1 MAETK
6 QKPRKKQTQT
16 AASTAGKKS
25 SNDQPTPVPDYWL
38 NKRQVCDS
46 LGITATAFD
55 KWKVEPTARQGNKNY
70 YTVRSLLDNREEAL
84 VRKMQLERPAQS
96 SDKLDPIHEGA
107 RLSKQRADKL
117 ELENEIARGKQLPI
131 GIQGLVLSKIA
142 DRMAAALDAIP
153 GKIKRKEPG
162 LSASSLDLVRREIVK
177 AQNAAADVSKY
188 LDEIIDDLGIPATG
202 D

>member
-6 QKPRKKQTQT
+6 KKPLKKQTKT
-16 AASTAGKKS
+16 ATSGTGKKS
-25 SNDQPTPVPDYWL
+25 GNDQPTPVPDYWL

-55 KWKVEPTARQGNKNY
+55 KWKVEPVSRTGNKNY
-70 YTVRSLLDNREEAL
+70 YTARSLVDNREAAL

-96 SDKLDPIHEGA
+96 DGKLDPIYEGA
-107 RLSKQRADKL
+107 RLSQQRADKL

-131 GIQGLVLSKIA
+131 GIQSLVLSKIA
-142 DRMAAALDAIP
+142 DRMAAALDALP

-162 LSASSLDLVRREIVK
+162 LSASSLDSIRREIVK

-188 LDEIIDDLGIPATG
+188 LDEIIDDLGIPATI